1 MEKWRKIYN
10 RVDHEQETITRQ
22 NPHGGRLLKKKMS
35 SVISTGKRFE
45 REKENFLDFPQE
57 EEAILA
63 RFDETI
69 HLPSGKTILDFSCDK
84 LCVGERILSQNLH
97 LYISGNE
104 HIGIIGRNGAGK
116 STLMNIITDNL
127 KADIGKILW
136 NGEEYQNLGA
146 KYREILGYMP
156 QQQGLY
162 NGFTAKRFLNYIAV
176 LKDIPKE
183 DIENQIEKVSKSVN
197 LQDELSKK
205 IEMYSGGMKQRL
217 LIAAAIIG
225 NPKLLI
231 FDEPTAG
238 LDPKER
244 IRVKKLMSELAKD
257 KIVIIATHIVPDIEN
272 IANEIIILKNGVLKE
287 KDTPEKLIKKYAKN
301 GNLENRKVMLDAL

>member
-1 MEKWRKIYN
+1 
-10 RVDHEQETITRQ
+10 
-22 NPHGGRLLKKKMS
+22 
-35 SVISTGKRFE
+35 
-45 REKENFLDFPQE
+45 
-57 EEAILA
+57 
-63 RFDETI
+63 
-69 HLPSGKTILDFSCDK
+69 
-84 LCVGERILSQNLH
+84 
-97 LYISGNE
+97 
-104 HIGIIGRNGAGK
+104 
-116 STLMNIITDNL
+116 MNIITDNL
-127 KADIGKILW
+127 NADTGKILW
-136 NGEEYQNLGA
+136 NGQESNVLGA

-156 QQQGLY
+156 QGQGLY

-301 GNLENRKVMLDAL
+301 GNLEDVYMNIFGE

>member
-1 MEKWRKIYN
+1 
-10 RVDHEQETITRQ
+10 
-22 NPHGGRLLKKKMS
+22 
-35 SVISTGKRFE
+35 
-45 REKENFLDFPQE
+45 
-57 EEAILA
+57 
-63 RFDETI
+63 
-69 HLPSGKTILDFSCDK
+69 
-84 LCVGERILSQNLH
+84 
-97 LYISGNE
+97 
-104 HIGIIGRNGAGK
+104 
-116 STLMNIITDNL
+116 MNIITDNL
-127 KADIGKILW
+127 NADTGKILW
-136 NGEEYQNLGA
+136 NGQESKSLGA

-217 LIAAAIIG
+217 LIATAIIG

-287 KDTPEKLIKKYAKN
+287 KDTPEKLINKYAKN
-301 GNLENRKVMLDAL
+301 GNLEDVYMNIFGE

>member
-1 MEKWRKIYN
+1 MDQQDYFG
-10 RVDHEQETITRQ
+10 
-22 NPHGGRLLKKKMS
+22 P
-35 SVISTGKRFE
+35 
-45 REKENFLDFPQE
+45 
-57 EEAILA
+57 
-63 RFDETI
+63 
-69 HLPSGKTILDFSCDK
+69 
-84 LCVGERILSQNLH
+84 
-97 LYISGNE
+97 
-104 HIGIIGRNGAGK
+104 NGAGK

-127 KADIGKILW
+127 NADIGKILW
-136 NGEEYQNLGA
+136 NGQESNVLGA

-156 QQQGLY
+156 QGQGLY

-287 KDTPEKLIKKYAKN
+287 KDTPEKLIKK
-301 GNLENRKVMLDAL
+301 

>member
-1 MEKWRKIYN
+1 
-10 RVDHEQETITRQ
+10 
-22 NPHGGRLLKKKMS
+22 
-35 SVISTGKRFE
+35 
-45 REKENFLDFPQE
+45 
-57 EEAILA
+57 
-63 RFDETI
+63 
-69 HLPSGKTILDFSCDK
+69 
-84 LCVGERILSQNLH
+84 
-97 LYISGNE
+97 
-104 HIGIIGRNGAGK
+104 
-116 STLMNIITDNL
+116 MNIITDNL
-127 KADIGKILW
+127 NADIGKILW
-136 NGEEYQNLGA
+136 NGQESNVLGA

-217 LIAAAIIG
+217 LIATAIIG

-287 KDTPEKLIKKYAKN
+287 KDTPEKLINKYAKN
-301 GNLENRKVMLDAL
+301 GNLEDVYMNIFGE

>member
-1 MEKWRKIYN
+1 MDQQDYFG
-10 RVDHEQETITRQ
+10 
-22 NPHGGRLLKKKMS
+22 P
-35 SVISTGKRFE
+35 
-45 REKENFLDFPQE
+45 
-57 EEAILA
+57 
-63 RFDETI
+63 
-69 HLPSGKTILDFSCDK
+69 
-84 LCVGERILSQNLH
+84 
-97 LYISGNE
+97 
-104 HIGIIGRNGAGK
+104 NGAGK
-116 STLMNIITDNL
+116 STLINIITDNL
-127 KADIGKILW
+127 NADIGKILW
-136 NGEEYQNLGA
+136 NGQESKFLGE

-197 LQDELSKK
+197 LQDELGKK

-244 IRVKKLMSELAKD
+244 IRVKKLMNELAKD

-272 IANEIIILKNGVLKE
+272 IANEIMILKNGVLKE

-301 GNLENRKVMLDAL
+301 GNLEDVYMNIFGE

>member
-1 MEKWRKIYN
+1 
-10 RVDHEQETITRQ
+10 
-22 NPHGGRLLKKKMS
+22 
-35 SVISTGKRFE
+35 
-45 REKENFLDFPQE
+45 
-57 EEAILA
+57 
-63 RFDETI
+63 
-69 HLPSGKTILDFSCDK
+69 
-84 LCVGERILSQNLH
+84 
-97 LYISGNE
+97 
-104 HIGIIGRNGAGK
+104 
-116 STLMNIITDNL
+116 MNIITDNL
-127 KADIGKILW
+127 NADIGKILW
-136 NGEEYQNLGA
+136 NGQESNVLGA

-156 QQQGLY
+156 QGQGLY

-287 KDTPEKLIKKYAKN
+287 KDTPEKLIKKYAQN
-301 GNLENRKVMLDAL
+301 GNLEDVYMNIFGE

>member
-1 MEKWRKIYN
+1 
-10 RVDHEQETITRQ
+10 
-22 NPHGGRLLKKKMS
+22 
-35 SVISTGKRFE
+35 
-45 REKENFLDFPQE
+45 
-57 EEAILA
+57 
-63 RFDETI
+63 
-69 HLPSGKTILDFSCDK
+69 
-84 LCVGERILSQNLH
+84 
-97 LYISGNE
+97 
-104 HIGIIGRNGAGK
+104 
-116 STLMNIITDNL
+116 MNIITDNL
-127 KADIGKILW
+127 NADTGKILW
-136 NGEEYQNLGA
+136 NGQESNVLGA

-156 QQQGLY
+156 QGQGLY

-197 LQDELSKK
+197 LQDELGKK

-217 LIAAAIIG
+217 LIATAIIG

-244 IRVKKLMSELAKD
+244 IRVKKIMSELAKD

-272 IANEIIILKNGVLKE
+272 IANEIIILKDGILRE
-287 KDTPEKLIKKYAKN
+287 KNTPEELIRKYAEN
-301 GNLENRKVMLDAL
+301 GDLEDVYMNIFGE

>member
-1 MEKWRKIYN
+1 
-10 RVDHEQETITRQ
+10 
-22 NPHGGRLLKKKMS
+22 
-35 SVISTGKRFE
+35 
-45 REKENFLDFPQE
+45 
-57 EEAILA
+57 
-63 RFDETI
+63 
-69 HLPSGKTILDFSCDK
+69 
-84 LCVGERILSQNLH
+84 
-97 LYISGNE
+97 
-104 HIGIIGRNGAGK
+104 
-116 STLMNIITDNL
+116 MNIITDNL
-127 KADIGKILW
+127 NADTGKILW
-136 NGEEYQNLGA
+136 NGQESNVLGA

-301 GNLENRKVMLDAL
+301 GNLEDVYMNIFGE